1 MKVDARA
8 GAPAM
13 DRRDAQD
20 DARDAQA
27 ALSRVM
33 RHRRADGSFAKP
45 RRRAR
50 LRPPTRRPTSRIRG
64 MVALGVTLAALVF
77 LATVLAWPL
86 IVWLLSLA
94 GINVPGLCI

>member
-1 MKVDARA
+1 MKVVARF
-8 GAPAM
+8 GAPEV

-20 DARDAQA
+20 DGRDPQA
-27 ALSRVM
+27 GRPRVM
-33 RHRRADGSFAKP
+33 RRSRAEGSFVRP
-45 RRRAR
+45 RRRAP
-50 LRPPTRRPTSRIRG
+50 LRAPTRRPTSRIRG

-94 GINVPGLCI
+94 GINVPSLCI